1 MQQLVRHSLN
11 VSTLHIQAGMKAREQ
26 ALYAALDDM
35 ENWLATGA
43 VINLG
48 KLQNVTARSCD
59 CSLYQCFKQIRQS
72 TETM

>member
-1 MQQLVRHSLN
+1 
-11 VSTLHIQAGMKAREQ
+11 MKAREQ

-48 KLQNVTARSCD
+48 KLQNLTARSCD
-59 CSLYQCFKQIRQS
+59 CSLYQCFKQIRQL